1 MVDRERTVPMITE
14 TWGPPKQR
22 IWRFLTIRG
31 HSIVSILDLSNRPS
45 ASGFMQPGP
54 QPMKDLNQD
63 DAVERM
69 LNQVEGV
76 LKRQQND
83 VRAARRAT
91 VSLDDGPQHQGHRDA
106 SSLQQSHSDEG
117 SRRHGYNDDT
127 LQPDGQRRHFDPR
140 NRPRTQDLID
150 DGTELEAHA
159 NDALA
164 YDPYAT
170 EPEKDACDLD
180 ATAVEL
186 EAYDPDRT
194 LPDKDVYETHATEGV
209 LGTDD
214 PDTAGRDFD
223 AYEASPT
230 VAQSDTGETA
240 VSAAA
245 EVDELPPLEPQSE
258 APEQPGGAHRTR
270 RLTTRLGQLLV
281 DTDLVSGPQL
291 ESALRRQQETG
302 ERLGAV
308 LVNEGYID
316 EPALLGA
323 LVRQHGVP
331 AADLDDIELDTALT
345 KLIPH
350 DMAQRYLLVPLAL
363 HADAVD
369 VAMVDPTDFVAMAHV
384 RFATGLRPNVFIT
397 TVTAAQR
404 AIARLYADEDSDST
418 AQPRDPREAVKRMIL
433 ERDSMLISA
442 DQDPRKFYEL
452 AASIDTFVDEI
463 FRKAS
468 SCG

>member
-1 MVDRERTVPMITE
+1 
-14 TWGPPKQR
+14 
-22 IWRFLTIRG
+22 
-31 HSIVSILDLSNRPS
+31 
-45 ASGFMQPGP
+45 
-54 QPMKDLNQD
+54 MKDLNQD

-69 LNQVEGV
+69 LNQVEGA

-91 VSLDDGPQHQGHRDA
+91 VPLDDGPQHQGHRDEI
-106 SSLQQSHSDEG
+106 SLQQSQPDERSHRQGFADQRSHSQGFGDEG
-117 SRRHGYNDDT
+117 SRRHGTNDDT
-127 LQPDGQRRHFDPR
+127 LQPDAERDQLDPR
-140 NRPRTQDLID
+140 NRPRMQDLIGD
-150 DGTELEAHA
+150 QTELESHA

-164 YDPYAT
+164 YDPDAT
-170 EPEKDACDLD
+170 YLEQDAYDLD
-180 ATAVEL
+180 ATAVKL
-186 EAYDPDRT
+186 EAYDPGKT
-194 LPDKDVYETHATEGV
+194 LPEMDAYETAGV

-223 AYEASPT
+223 AHEASPT
-230 VAQSDTGETA
+230 VAPSDTEETA

-245 EVDELPPLEPQSE
+245 EADELPPLEPQFE
-258 APEQPGGAHRTR
+258 APEQPGGAHMTR

-281 DTDLVSGPQL
+281 DTDLVSEPQL

-323 LVRQHGVP
+323 LVSQHGVP
-331 AADLDDIELDTALT
+331 AADLDDVELDTALT

-350 DMAQRYLLVPLAL
+350 DMAQRYLLVPLTL

-418 AQPRDPREAVKRMIL
+418 PQPRDPREEVKRMIL
-433 ERDSMLISA
+433 ERDSMLIAA

-468 SCG
+468 SCGDTLVGDLDHENAPPGN